1 MHRFLSAA
9 PTLEAGC
16 DEAGRGPLAGPV
28 LAAAVIL
35 PRDFD
40 LPGLNDSKQLG
51 EEQRLEME
59 LAIKTQ
65 ASAWA
70 VASCSPEEIDR
81 FNILQASIQA
91 MHRAL
96 DQLSVRPELILVD
109 GNRFRNYPFIPHQT
123 LVKGDSR
130 VACIAAASILAKNER
145 DRIMKQL
152 ALEYPGYGW
161 ERNMAYPTPEHIQAL
176 KKLGCTPVHRMT
188 FTLQTDEGRKP
199 VGEMRQGPQG

>member
-1 MHRFLSAA
+1 M
-9 PTLEAGC
+9 
-16 DEAGRGPLAGPV
+16 

-51 EEQRLEME
+51 EEQRLELE

-65 ASAWA
+65 ATAWA

>member
-1 MHRFLSAA
+1 MQRFLSAP

-51 EEQRLEME
+51 EEQRLELE
-59 LAIKTQ
+59 QGIISQ
-65 ASAWA
+65 ATAWA

-152 ALEYPGYGW
+152 AMEYPGYGW

-176 KKLGCTPVHRMT
+176 KKLGCTPVHRKT
-188 FTLQTDEGRKP
+188 FTLKSEEGRIP

>member
-1 MHRFLSAA
+1 MQRFLSAP

-51 EEQRLEME
+51 EEQRLELE
-59 LAIKTQ
+59 QAIKNQ
-65 ASAWA
+65 AIAWA
-70 VASCSPEEIDR
+70 VASCSPAEIDR

-96 DQLSVRPELILVD
+96 DQLQTRPEYILVD

-123 LVKGDSR
+123 LVKGDAR

-152 ALEYPGYGW
+152 AWQYPGYGW

-176 KKLGCTPVHRMT
+176 LQLGCTPEHRKT
-188 FTLQTDEGRKP
+188 FTLQTRAGRKP
-199 VGEMRQGPQG
+199 LGEILAKD